1 MSDDNA
7 GLSDYLKQLL
17 EINQKQLREINQ
29 KLDRL
34 VRLEERQATHD
45 DSIKRAFDRIEKCED
60 RVRVLEISDG
70 KVEIKTGHSSAFQ
83 SSVTG
88 AAIAVLVSIVVWAV
102 KSNGA

>member
-1 MSDDNA
+1 MSGDENP
-7 GLSDYLKQLL
+7 GLSDYLRELRA
-17 EINQKQLREINQ
+17 INE

-83 SSVTG
+83 SSVSG
-88 AAIAVLVSIVVWAV
+88 AAVAVLIALVVWV
-102 KSNGA
+102 MKGGS